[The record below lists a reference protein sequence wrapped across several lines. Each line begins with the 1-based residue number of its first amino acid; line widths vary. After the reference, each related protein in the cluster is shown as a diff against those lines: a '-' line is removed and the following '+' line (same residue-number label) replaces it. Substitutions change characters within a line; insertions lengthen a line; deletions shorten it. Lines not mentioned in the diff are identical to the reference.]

1 MDALHKRIIK
11 RLMLAWFI
19 TSVLVGTVVYF
30 YELEKIDDSI
40 VELASI
46 QAKEI
51 LPYGAPLQSNK
62 NAVSALAAQISDLI
76 KNDFLVVEIYDKT
89 GSKILESIASNY
101 ESVENAISQQKHP
114 FPHDGK
120 DYYERF
126 NIDNNT
132 YIQVLIPLFDM
143 HKQLNGFFEGL
154 YLIEKNKLA
163 AIEQKIW
170 DPIII
175 ALFVIFVTT
184 AILYPVIVNLNKD
197 VIRFSNDV
205 VRGNLDTAGVLG
217 SAIALRDSDTGSHN
231 YRVTLYAIRLAE
243 ELQQKQSIDM
253 KALILGSFLHDVG
266 KIGISDNILLKPGK
280 LTAEE
285 FEIMKTHVSLGVDI
299 INNSPWLSKAR
310 DIIEYH
316 HEKFNGAG
324 YLKGLSG
331 KAIPITARIFS
342 IVDVFDALTSK
353 RPYKEPFPFEVAM
366 EIISKDAGTHFD
378 PEIVETFKKIAL
390 PLHTQYANAREE
402 YLVEALTSLTN
413 FYYIKHEKALT

>member
-1 MDALHKRIIK
+1 MDALHKKIIK
-11 RLMLAWFI
+11 RLMLAWLFI
-19 TSVLVGTVVYF
+19 SAVVGTGVYF

-40 VELASI
+40 VELAST

-51 LPYGAPLQSNK
+51 LPYGAPLKSN
-62 NAVSALAAQISDLI
+62 NVAVSALKEQANELL
-76 KNDFLVVEIYDKT
+76 KNDFLVVEIYDRI
-89 GSKILESIASNY
+89 GNKILESIAPNY
-101 ESVENAISQQKHP
+101 EAIEQKISQKKHP
-114 FPHDGK
+114 FPHDGN

-126 NIDNNT
+126 NINNGT
-132 YIQVLIPLFDM
+132 YIQVLIPLFDEASRP
-143 HKQLNGFFEGL
+143 NGFFEGL
-154 YLIEKNKLA
+154 YLIDNAQLA

-170 DPIII
+170 DPIFI

-184 AILYPVIVNLNKD
+184 AILYPVILNLNKD
-197 VIRFSNDV
+197 VVRFSNEV

-231 YRVTLYAIRLAE
+231 YRVTLYAIHLAE

-285 FEIMKTHVSLGVDI
+285 FDIMRTHVSLGVDI

-310 DIIEYH
+310 DVIEYH
-316 HEKFNGAG
+316 HEKFNGTG

-331 KAIPITARIFS
+331 NDIPINARIFS

-353 RPYKEPFPFEVAM
+353 RPYKEPFPFDVAM
-366 EIISKDAGTHFD
+366 DIILRDAGTHFD
-378 PEIVETFKKIAL
+378 PDIVTAFQKIAL
-390 PLHTQYANAREE
+390 PLHKQYANAREE
-402 YLVEALTSLTN
+402 YLVETLTTLTN
-413 FYYIKHEKALT
+413 YYYIKH